1 MKLFGGIEAGGT
13 KFICAV
19 GTGPDEM
26 LKHIQIHTTSPK
38 ETLEKVIIFF
48 KKYHQ
53 KKQLKA
59 IGIGSF
65 GPIDMDKKSASFG
78 KIVSTP
84 KSGWNNTDILGTVQ
98 SAFNIPVVLD
108 TDVNASA
115 LGEHLWG
122 AAQGLNDFI
131 YLTIGTGIG
140 GGGMVNGNLLH
151 GRVHPEMGHIY
162 IPHDLKRDPFRGIC
176 PFHGDCFEGL
186 ASGTA
191 MQKRWGKKPENL
203 EENLE
208 VWSLEAHYISL
219 ALSNYTYTFSPEKI
233 IIGGGVTRHPRLI
246 GIIHDNVIDYL
257 NNYPYDS
264 EFNKNIKEYIVLPA
278 LGNRSGVLG
287 AIALAKQKIQR

>member
-246 GIIHDNVIDYL
+246 GIIHDNVIDFL

-264 EFNKNIKEYIVLPA
+264 EYNKNIKEYIVLPA

-287 AIALAKQKIQR
+287 AIASAKQKIQR